1 MRSRLPL
8 SALCLGLA
16 LLCGSCGD
24 GSSGGGVEIP
34 DISPKTE
41 TEYAAAIDAM
51 RDAWRA
57 RPREISEANGKAE
70 QKFISRLMSISN
82 HTKGT
87 SNFKETK
94 LLWREVVTEHAKDYP
109 AEK

>member
-16 LLCGSCGD
+16 LLCGACGD
-24 GSSGGGVEIP
+24 GSSPHGVKVP

-41 TEYAAAIDAM
+41 LEYAEAIDAM

-57 RPREISEANGKAE
+57 RPREISDENFKAE
-70 QKFISRLMSISN
+70 QRFIARLSSLAN
-82 HTKGT
+82 RTKGT
-87 SNFKETK
+87 SNFPATK
-94 LLWREVVTEHAKDYP
+94 LLWCEVITEHSSDYP
-109 AEK
+109 EAK